1 MASSFISWLLESKL
15 ASLPKYRIQSQVSVQ
30 ICAGNNI
37 PSNTTNSAVVDD
49 KPKGESPDTKVNVD
63 DAVVAK
69 APDGEE
75 VDFKK
80 LSIEDAL
87 KALKVRRL
95 HSSFTCA
102 SSRYFGL
109 VLQLAPHFLISVDS
123 VQVHDGGLTTAEAEQ
138 RQQEYG
144 KNKLPESTRNPFL
157 VYLGYMW
164 NPLSWAMEVAA
175 IIAIALLDYADFCL
189 IIALLFLNATISFV
203 EESNADKAIKA
214 LTAALAPKCKCL
226 RNGTVETME
235 SIELV
240 PGDIVVV
247 RLGEIV
253 PADIKLM
260 GEQGEDDHPLQVLV
274 NTTYSCFCYALA
286 ELLLPRVCFALKI

>member
-1 MASSFISWLLESKL
+1 M
-15 ASLPKYRIQSQVSVQ
+15 
-30 ICAGNNI
+30 
-37 PSNTTNSAVVDD
+37 
-49 KPKGESPDTKVNVD
+49 
-63 DAVVAK
+63 
-69 APDGEE
+69 
-75 VDFKK
+75 
-80 LSIEDAL
+80 
-87 KALKVRRL
+87 
-95 HSSFTCA
+95 
-102 SSRYFGL
+102 
-109 VLQLAPHFLISVDS
+109 
-123 VQVHDGGLTTAEAEQ
+123 
-138 RQQEYG
+138 
-144 KNKLPESTRNPFL
+144 NKLPESTRNAFL

-189 IIALLFLNATISFV
+189 IIALLFLNATISYV

-226 RNGTVETME
+226 RNGTVDTME

-260 GEQGEDDHPLQVLV
+260 GEQGEDDHPLQVLLSTCLMFLCV
-274 NTTYSCFCYALA
+274 LSGICVFVPCNIDRVAVKAHLQLWLLA
-286 ELLLPRVCFALKI
+286 QFQGNVCVRTAYLQTDNNFHFSR

>member
-1 MASSFISWLLESKL
+1 ME
-15 ASLPKYRIQSQVSVQ
+15 
-30 ICAGNNI
+30 
-37 PSNTTNSAVVDD
+37 
-49 KPKGESPDTKVNVD
+49 
-63 DAVVAK
+63 
-69 APDGEE
+69 
-75 VDFKK
+75 
-80 LSIEDAL
+80 
-87 KALKVRRL
+87 
-95 HSSFTCA
+95 
-102 SSRYFGL
+102 
-109 VLQLAPHFLISVDS
+109 
-123 VQVHDGGLTTAEAEQ
+123 QVHDGGLTTQEAEQ

-189 IIALLFLNATISFV
+189 IIALLFLNATISYV

-226 RNGTVETME
+226 RNGKVDTME

-260 GEQGEDDHPLQVLV
+260 GETGEDDHPLQVLPFV
-274 NTTYSCFCYALA
+274 SSTLTCKADHCIICRLCSRGFRHGVTASYCQ
-286 ELLLPRVCFALKI
+286 

>member
-1 MASSFISWLLESKL
+1 MQLLVPFLQSFV
-15 ASLPKYRIQSQVSVQ
+15 P
-30 ICAGNNI
+30 
-37 PSNTTNSAVVDD
+37 
-49 KPKGESPDTKVNVD
+49 
-63 DAVVAK
+63 
-69 APDGEE
+69 
-75 VDFKK
+75 F
-80 LSIEDAL
+80 
-87 KALKVRRL
+87 
-95 HSSFTCA
+95 
-102 SSRYFGL
+102 
-109 VLQLAPHFLISVDS
+109 LQLLVPWLQLFVPLAQLLVPLLSCSEQQHSALDS
-123 VQVHDGGLTTAEAEQ
+123 VQVHDGGLTTAEAEE

-144 KNKLPESTRNPFL
+144 KNKLPESTRNAFL

-189 IIALLFLNATISFV
+189 IIALLFLNATISYV

-226 RNGTVETME
+226 RNGTVDTME

-260 GEQGEDDHPLQVLV
+260 GETGEDDHPLQVLLSTCLMHFFV
-274 NTTYSCFCYALA
+274 SCQAICVFVPCSIHRTAVKAHLQLWLLA
-286 ELLLPRVCFALKI
+286 QF